1 MISIKLKASVVK
13 SRADSMLKYLEDLQT
28 QTAFQL
34 DQDTIQRLY
43 LLQEMMQEIDPDS
56 LVTVDEEA
64 YEFLT
69 R

>member
-13 SRADSMLKYLEDLQT
+13 SRADSILKYLEDIQSQT
-28 QTAFQL
+28 NFQL
-34 DQDTIQRLY
+34 DQATIQRLY
-43 LLQEMMQEIDPDS
+43 RIQDMLQEIDPDS

-64 YEFLT
+64 YEFLL

>member
-13 SRADSMLKYLEDLQT
+13 SRVDSILKYFEDLQE
-28 QTAFQL
+28 QTSFRL
-34 DQDTIQRLY
+34 NQDTIQRLT
-43 LLQEMMQEIDPDS
+43 LIQEMMQEIDPDS

-64 YEFLT
+64 YEFLM